1 MWAME
6 WNEVL
11 AENLFLEIES
21 HDVGFFEILHS

>member
-1 MWAME
+1 MYAME

-21 HDVGFFEILHS
+21 HDVFFFKIIHS

>member
-1 MWAME
+1 MCAME

-21 HDVGFFEILHS
+21 HDVFFIEIIHS